1 MQVLVGL
8 NCGGM
13 VAVLP
18 ALPSFA
24 LVVLLRGAAGDEL
37 DALSY
42 DGGSRVVNKK

>member
-18 ALPSFA
+18 KCSLAVFA
-24 LVVLLRGAAGDEL
+24 LVILLRAAAGD
-37 DALSY
+37 
-42 DGGSRVVNKK
+42 